1 MAKVKP
7 IGFGG
12 VAGVLNGET
21 MAGITQRKKTGRSSG
36 LGSMRVGFSYL
47 GDFRFF
53 QGVYQKRVTGYN
65 HKGRIVGRP
74 RRSYYVRMRSY
85 RPTNPRTELQQA
97 NRQKMTDAC
106 EAWKN
111 LTVVDKS
118 DYNKRGKR
126 QNRIGRMIFISE
138 YLKSH

>member
-1 MAKVKP
+1 MPKVKP

-12 VAGVLNGET
+12 VAAIMNGEV
-21 MAGITQRKKTGRSSG
+21 MGGITQRKKTGRSSG
-36 LGSMRVGFSYL
+36 LGCMRVGFSFL
-47 GDFRFF
+47 GDSRLF

-65 HKGRIVGRP
+65 HKGRIASRP

-97 NRQKMTDAC
+97 NRQKMADAC
-106 EAWKN
+106 EAWKS
-111 LTVVDKS
+111 LTVVEKS
-118 DYNKRGKR
+118 VYNERGQR
-126 QNRIGRMIFISE
+126 LNRIPRMIFISE